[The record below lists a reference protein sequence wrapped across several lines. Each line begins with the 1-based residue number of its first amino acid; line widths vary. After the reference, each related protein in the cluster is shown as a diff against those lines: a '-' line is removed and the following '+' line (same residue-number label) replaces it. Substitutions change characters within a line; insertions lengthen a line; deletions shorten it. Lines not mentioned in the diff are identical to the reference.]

1 MSDLN
6 KGIAFC
12 LSWGEKQLPEFPI
25 EQITS
30 TNMEP
35 IKYVA
40 DVNKFGCKTI
50 IVTAFSP
57 EEALAKLEEEWGAE
71 NIIIPPQLPVSQ
83 EQIDAIEAAVW
94 H

>member
-1 MSDLN
+1 MSDLS

-12 LSWGEKQLPEFPI
+12 LSWGKKQIPQFPI
-25 EQITS
+25 KEITS
-30 TNMEP
+30 IKMEE
-35 IKYVA
+35 IKFIA

-50 IVTAFSP
+50 IVKAFSA

-83 EQIDAIEAAVW
+83 EQIDAIESAVW
-94 H
+94 

>member
-1 MSDLN
+1 MSDLD

-12 LSWGEKQLPEFPI
+12 LSWGKKQLPQFPI

-30 TNMEP
+30 TNMELT
-35 IKYVA
+35 KYVA
-40 DVNKFGCKTI
+40 DVNKLGCKTI
-50 IVTAFSP
+50 IVKASSP
-57 EEALAKLEEEWGAE
+57 EEALTILEKEWGAE